1 MTDAAVSTLAARGGA
16 RWRASLW
23 DYTAI
28 VCWLA
33 VLTVAGLVLRTV
45 LPPAPSYP
53 PVVAD
58 VVALLFT
65 VLPVR
70 AFLTAGEAGR
80 HAAGWGKR
88 RAGLRVVAADGGRP
102 GFGRVAVR
110 NAVKLL
116 PWQLAHVAVARAILD
131 PEDVGTMAVA
141 YALSLLIPAGSILM
155 AWRDPEHRAAHD
167 RLAGTRVV
175 RAARA

>member
-1 MTDAAVSTLAARGGA
+1 MAAPGGA

-28 VCWLA
+28 LCWLA
-33 VLTVAGLVLRTV
+33 VLTVAGPVLRTA

-65 VLPVR
+65 VLPVW

-80 HAAGWGKR
+80 LGQATGRTAGP
-88 RAGLRVVAADGGRP
+88 RP
-102 GFGRVAVR
+102 
-110 NAVKLL
+110 
-116 PWQLAHVAVARAILD
+116 
-131 PEDVGTMAVA
+131 
-141 YALSLLIPAGSILM
+141 
-155 AWRDPEHRAAHD
+155 
-167 RLAGTRVV
+167 
-175 RAARA
+175 

>member
-1 MTDAAVSTLAARGGA
+1 MAAPGGA

-23 DYTAI
+23 DHAAI
-28 VCWLA
+28 LCWPA
-33 VLTVAGLVLRTV
+33 VLTVAGPVLRTV
-45 LPPAPSYP
+45 LPPAPSSP

-58 VVALLFT
+58 VVALLST
-65 VLPVR
+65 VLPVW

-88 RAGLRVVAADGGRP
+88 RAGLRVVGPHGGRP

-110 NAVKLL
+110 NAVELL

-131 PEDVGTMAVA
+131 PEDVGTTAVT
-141 YALSLLIPAGSILM
+141 YTLSLLLPAARILM
-155 AWRDPEHRAAHD
+155 ARRDPEHRAAHD